1 MPVITEEKLLTV
13 KEVLEM
19 SGVSRNTL
27 SRDIKSGKI
36 KAVHFGR
43 NVRFKENDARAYAE
57 DKKQSNW
64 AHLHK
69 ETIKD
74 G

>member
-1 MPVITEEKLLTV
+1 MPVITEGKLLTV
-13 KEVLEM
+13 KEVLEL

-36 KAVHFGR
+36 ATVHFGR
-43 NVRFKENDARAYAE
+43 NVRFKEDEAQAYAE
-57 DKKQSNW
+57 EKKKSNW

-69 ETIKD
+69 EKSKD

>member
-1 MPVITEEKLLTV
+1 MPVITDEKLLTV
-13 KEVLEM
+13 KEVLKM

-36 KAVHFGR
+36 KAIHFGR
-43 NVRFKENDARAYAE
+43 NVRFKEDDAHAYTE
-57 DKKQSNW
+57 EKKNSHW

-69 ETIKD
+69 EKSKD